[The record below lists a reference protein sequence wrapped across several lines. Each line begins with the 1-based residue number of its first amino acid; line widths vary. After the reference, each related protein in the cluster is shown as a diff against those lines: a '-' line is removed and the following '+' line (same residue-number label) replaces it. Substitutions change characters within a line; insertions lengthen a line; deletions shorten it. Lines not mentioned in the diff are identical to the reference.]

1 MSMSL
6 AKPTVDQRAAEQLLR
21 EAISIA
27 QDDSREIPAPEWDIE
42 IRTIIQGKHLTFR
55 YILVTALLGKA
66 TNPRINAL
74 SLQAGA
80 DVEGAYDARSLC
92 HGVVVPLERQLLSSS
107 LGGSNE
113 PFLNKPARFPMIS
126 PSNAVRA
133 GRDRELLLI
142 LHKVLSEV
150 ETSEQAF
157 NSLCTAMRYA
167 IARQTARTELFPQLS
182 ESADSHLKIIE
193 FVDVFVT
200 KSIEGQVAA
209 IVSGTILSTYF
220 DQFEGFEVT
229 VHPVN
234 QSGASSNEVADVDIK
249 KNGKIFVAVEVK
261 DKQFSEQDVD
271 HAAFKASQ
279 YGLKSITFV
288 IGVNG
293 TCIGS
298 SLEQVAKTVLITR
311 SVNVI
316 FVDLVSFMR
325 SVIALCPELPFATFF
340 AKLQYYAIS
349 ARVRDEMFE
358 HIERVFQSIQ
368 VPPNP
373 PSNTTL
379 ERTE

>member
-1 MSMSL
+1 MTLS
-6 AKPTVDQRAAEQLLR
+6 KPTVDHTLAEQLLW
-21 EAISIA
+21 EAIEIA
-27 QDDSREIPAPEWDIE
+27 QDDSRQIPATQWDAE

-66 TNPRINAL
+66 TNPSINAL
-74 SLQAGA
+74 ALQAGA
-80 DVEGAYDARSLC
+80 DLEGAYDARSLC
-92 HGVVVPLERQLLSSS
+92 HGIVVPLERQLLNRS

-113 PFLNKPARFPMIS
+113 PFLNKPARFPTIS

-142 LHKVLSEV
+142 LHKVLSEI

-157 NSLCTAMRYA
+157 NSLC
-167 IARQTARTELFPQLS
+167 IAVHYTIERQTARNGLLPQLS

-193 FVDVFVT
+193 FVDAFVT
-200 KSIEGQVAA
+200 RSIEGQVAA
-209 IVSGTILSTYF
+209 IVAGTILSTYF
-220 DQFEGFEVT
+220 DQFEGFEVI

-234 QSGASSNEVADVDIK
+234 QSGASSNEVADIDIK
-249 KNGKIFVAVEVK
+249 KNGKIFVAIEVK

-279 YGLKSITFV
+279 YSLKSITFV
-288 IGVNG
+288 IGVSG

-298 SLEQVAKTVLITR
+298 SLEQVAKTVLLTR
-311 SVNVI
+311 NVNVI
-316 FVDLVSFMR
+316 FVDIVSFIR

-349 ARVRDEMFE
+349 ARVKDEVFE

-368 VPPNP
+368 VPSNP
-373 PSNTTL
+373 PSHTSQ

>member
-1 MSMSL
+1 MSL

-21 EAISIA
+21 EAIATA
-27 QDDSREIPAPEWDIE
+27 QDDHQEIPATEWDIG

-66 TNPRINAL
+66 TNPSINAL

-92 HGVVVPLERQLLSSS
+92 HCVVVPLERQLLNSL

-113 PFLNKPARFPMIS
+113 PFVNKPARFPMIS

-133 GRDRELLLI
+133 GKDKKLLLI

-150 ETSEQAF
+150 ETAEQAF
-157 NSLCTAMRYA
+157 NSLCAAVRYT
-167 IARQTARTELFPQLS
+167 IERQTARSGLLSQLS
-182 ESADSHLKIIE
+182 ESADAHLKTIE
-193 FVDVFVT
+193 FIDAFAT
-200 KSIEGQVAA
+200 RSIEGQVAA
-209 IVSGTILSTYF
+209 IVAGTVLSIYF
-220 DQFEGFEVT
+220 DQFEGFEVI

-234 QSGASSNEVADVDIK
+234 QSGASSNEVADIDIK
-249 KNGKIFVAVEVK
+249 KNGEIFVVFEVK

-279 YGLKSITFV
+279 YSLNSITFI

-298 SLEQVAKTVLITR
+298 SLEQVAKTIFLAR
-311 SVNVI
+311 SVNII
-316 FVDLVSFMR
+316 FIDLLSFVR
-325 SVIALCPELPFATFF
+325 SVIALCPELSFATFF
-340 AKLQYYAIS
+340 EKLQYYAIG
-349 ARVRDEMFE
+349 ARVRDEVFE
-358 HIERVFQSIQ
+358 HIKSVLQSIQ
-368 VPPNP
+368 VASNP
-373 PSNTTL
+373 PSNNSAGAD
-379 ERTE
+379 

>member
-1 MSMSL
+1 MSL
-6 AKPTVDQRAAEQLLR
+6 ARPTVDQKAAEKFFR
-21 EAISIA
+21 EAIAIA
-27 QDDSREIPAPEWDIE
+27 QDDSREIPATEWDDG

-66 TNPRINAL
+66 TNSNINAL

-113 PFLNKPARFPMIS
+113 PFLNKPARFPIIS
-126 PSNAVRA
+126 LSNAVRA
-133 GRDRELLLI
+133 GKDRALLLI
-142 LHKVLSEV
+142 LHKILTNL

-157 NSLCTAMRYA
+157 NCLCTAIQYA
-167 IARQTARTELFPQLS
+167 IARQTSRTELFPQRS

-193 FVDVFVT
+193 FIDAFVT
-200 KSIEGQVAA
+200 RSIEGQVAA
-209 IVSGTILSTYF
+209 IVSGTILSMYF

-234 QSGASSNEVADVDIK
+234 QSGASSNEVADVDIR

-279 YGLKSITFV
+279 YGLKSITFI

-293 TCIGS
+293 MCVGS
-298 SLEQVAKTVLITR
+298 SLEQVAQSVLITR
-311 SVNVI
+311 GVNVI
-316 FVDLVSFMR
+316 FVDLISFVR
-325 SVIALCPELPFATFF
+325 SVVALCPELLFATFF
-340 AKLQYYAIS
+340 AKLQYCAVS

-358 HIERVFQSIQ
+358 HIERVFQSVQ
-368 VPPNP
+368 VPPN
-373 PSNTTL
+373 SSEL
-379 ERTE
+379 

>member
-1 MSMSL
+1 MSMSF
-6 AKPTVDQRAAEQLLR
+6 AKPTVDQRAAKQLLQ
-21 EAISIA
+21 EAIAIA
-27 QDDSREIPAPEWDIE
+27 QDDFREIPATEWDSE

-66 TNPRINAL
+66 TNPNINAL

-92 HGVVVPLERQLLSSS
+92 HGVVVPIERQLLSRS

-113 PFLNKPARFPMIS
+113 PFLNKPARFPTIS
-126 PSNAVRA
+126 ISNAVRA

-150 ETSEQAF
+150 GTSEQAF
-157 NSLCTAMRYA
+157 SSLCNAMRYT
-167 IARQTARTELFPQLS
+167 IARQVARTERFPQLS
-182 ESADSHLKIIE
+182 QSADSHLKIIE
-193 FVDVFVT
+193 FVDAFVIR
-200 KSIEGQVAA
+200 SIEGQVAA
-209 IVSGTILSTYF
+209 ILSGTILSTYF
-220 DQFEGFEVT
+220 DQLEGFEVT

-261 DKQFSEQDVD
+261 DKQFNEQDVD

-293 TCIGS
+293 TCMGS

-316 FVDLVSFMR
+316 FVDLVSFVR
-325 SVIALCPELPFATFF
+325 SIIALCPELSFATFF
-340 AKLQYYAIS
+340 AKLQYCAIS
-349 ARVRDEMFE
+349 ARVKDEMFE
-358 HIERVFQSIQ
+358 HIEQ
-368 VPPNP
+368 
-373 PSNTTL
+373 TL
-379 ERTE
+379 DSM